1 MAQNIT
7 IELTDAQWALVVA
20 NAGEAFQIPD
30 IQGQNENGVY
40 NGVYT
45 PVTITADI
53 ISVELKNFLTKR
65 ITRRIQEKAQT
76 AQGDAFDV

>member
-20 NAGEAFQIPD
+20 NAGEAFLIPD
-30 IQGQNENGVY
+30 TVED
-40 NGVYT
+40 GVYT

-53 ISVELKNFLTKR
+53 ISAKLKDFLTTK

-76 AQGDAFDV
+76 AQGDAFNV

>member
-20 NAGEAFQIPD
+20 NAGEAFLIPD
-30 IQGQNENGVY
+30 TVED
-40 NGVYT
+40 GVYT

-53 ISVELKNFLTKR
+53 ISAKLKDFLTTR
-65 ITRRIQEKAQT
+65 ITRRIQEKAQIT
-76 AQGDAFDV
+76 QVDAFDV

>member
-20 NAGEAFQIPD
+20 HAGEAFLIPD
-30 IQGQNENGVY
+30 TVED
-40 NGVYT
+40 GVYT

-53 ISVELKNFLTKR
+53 ISAKLKDFLTTK
-65 ITRRIQEKAQT
+65 ITRRIQEIAQT
-76 AQGDAFDV
+76 AQQDAFAV

>member
-45 PVTITADI
+45 PVTITEDI
-53 ISVELKNFLTKR
+53 ISAKLKDFLTTK

-76 AQGDAFDV
+76 AQGDAFNV

>member
-20 NAGEAFQIPD
+20 NAGEAFLIPD
-30 IQGQNENGVY
+30 TVED
-40 NGVYT
+40 GVYT

-65 ITRRIQEKAQT
+65 ITRRIQEKART
-76 AQGDAFDV
+76 AQGDALDV